1 MATWKRLTRQTSGRP
16 IDVNMDHVV
25 DIESEQGAN
34 YTAITFDF
42 AVGNIP
48 YKIGVK
54 ETPDEIHR
62 SSLSFK

>member
-1 MATWKRLTRQTSGRP
+1 
-16 IDVNMDHVV
+16 MDHVV

-54 ETPDEIHR
+54 RRRTKYTAALYHSNNPGP
-62 SSLSFK
+62 